1 MVIEKEYSVKYF
13 FLFYLKE
20 HYYGV
25 CYTQKFFPKG
35 CIILAMHEARKIA
48 LLVTTGM
55 TVSKNIYFLCLCRK
69 KKKGIYCIFSS
80 LAINFSTFFFIIIY
94 FCVCVCHVRLILII
108 CPICIQAYIWQSALT
123 DWGASRYILWCL
135 TVITAI
141 WSMQTHFF
149 NPSRK
154 WQLLPLN
161 ISQFTGK
168 A

>member
-69 KKKGIYCIFSS
+69 KKKRYLLYFLISCYKFF
-80 LAINFSTFFFIIIY
+80 NFFFLLFI
-94 FCVCVCHVRLILII
+94 FVCVCVMLDL
-108 CPICIQAYIWQSALT
+108 
-123 DWGASRYILWCL
+123 
-135 TVITAI
+135 
-141 WSMQTHFF
+141 F
-149 NPSRK
+149 
-154 WQLLPLN
+154 
-161 ISQFTGK
+161 
-168 A
+168 